1 MSDLTASMG
10 WSLDGFTIH
19 PLPGGKSK
27 PIDISNSILFFDYFE
42 DILQPSVSASIRIVN
57 SYSLVS

>member
-27 PIDISNSILFFDYFE
+27 PIDISNSIVDLIIIVLIKK
-42 DILQPSVSASIRIVN
+42 IL
-57 SYSLVS
+57 